1 MWRTGFLLNDGAKK
15 KKSALF
21 LPVKQYPDVVLFAV
35 GVSDLGGGKEG
46 LPDFSLQGFSSR
58 SGCQSKFVTDFS
70 VIIEF
75 LGLFLA
81 VCLLCPGRRQS
92 RLP

>member
-1 MWRTGFLLNDGAKK
+1 MWKTGSLLNDGAK

-35 GVSDLGGGKEG
+35 GVSDLGGGKEH
-46 LPDFSLQGFSSR
+46 SHSV
-58 SGCQSKFVTDFS
+58 CQSKFVTDFS

-81 VCLLCPGRRQS
+81 VSFLCPGRS
-92 RLP
+92 HCRLP